1 VVIDEPAGEVVVRI
15 AGEGSAGQAD
25 ELTAALLGLLA
36 RRPPLVTLD
45 LSGLHSLSCLS
56 MGVLMSFRRAIARA
70 GGQVRLATALQEPV
84 RAALDRSDLLAQF
97 ATTSLPVT
105 TATAEVQ
112 R

>member
-1 VVIDEPAGEVVVRI
+1 VVIEEPAGEVVVRI
-15 AGEGSAGQAD
+15 AGEGGVRQAD

-36 RRPPLVTLD
+36 RRPPLITLD
-45 LSGLHSLSCLS
+45 LSGLASLSCLS

-70 GGQVRLATALQEPV
+70 GGLVRLATSLQEPV
-84 RAALDRSDLLAQF
+84 RAALDRSDVLAHF

-105 TATAEVQ
+105 TANTEIQ